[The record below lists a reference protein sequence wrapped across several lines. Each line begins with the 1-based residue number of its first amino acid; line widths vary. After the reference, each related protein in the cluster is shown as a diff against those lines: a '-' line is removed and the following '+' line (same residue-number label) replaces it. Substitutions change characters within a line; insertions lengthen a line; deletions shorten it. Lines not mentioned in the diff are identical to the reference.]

1 MLYINML
8 LIYLPYIIYLFICCI
23 NPHHK
28 QIIAL
33 SLPPLYT
40 AQNTLVSLTLVHQM
54 CGRIRWKGGLRPINT
69 AAWVSGE
76 PVLKLCCTTW
86 GSQPEPLWIHSCER
100 CFIIAVRCFFYGKK
114 RPQRNIL
121 SSSLQVRINRVHA
134 LLTCRFPVRKMPR
147 SVRPGA
153 DDCLENVRC
162 LSRFHHAPL
171 LWVGAEQEW
180 HLGDKIWMKECPLEL
195 RHASRSEIIG
205 VINIPVPAEPLQLLQ
220 PG

>member
-54 CGRIRWKGGLRPINT
+54 CGGIRWKGGLRPINT

-76 PVLKLCCTTW
+76 PVLKPCCTTW

-134 LLTCRFPVRKMPR
+134 LLTCVSLCVKCRAQCVLARTIAWKMCGVCRVSITPR
-147 SVRPGA
+147 CCGSV
-153 DDCLENVRC
+153 
-162 LSRFHHAPL
+162 LSRSGISATKSGWKSVL
-171 LWVGAEQEW
+171 
-180 HLGDKIWMKECPLEL
+180 
-195 RHASRSEIIG
+195 
-205 VINIPVPAEPLQLLQ
+205 
-220 PG
+220 